1 MPVPARFIL
10 AVSCILAI
18 TDAADAQTDFYRAPS
33 SAVVAAPGTLV
44 RQEVIDGAPLG
55 ATAYRM
61 LYHSTGLDNKPTLV
75 SGVVIVPP
83 GDPPPGG
90 RPIVAWAHPTSGVVP
105 RCAPSL
111 AIFLFEQIQGLR
123 SFVRDGY
130 VVAATD
136 YPGLGTVGPH
146 PYLVGISEAR
156 AVIDSVRVAA
166 QLPGAG
172 GGKKYVVW
180 GHSQGGHAA
189 LFTGIITK
197 SYAPE
202 LDLLG
207 VAAAAPATD
216 LVTLMNEDIDSVGGK
231 NITAMTLWSWQRVF
245 DANMNKVVDRRA
257 IPVVDKLATECIEGP
272 FDIRTRQRTEQPLE
286 QYFLTTK
293 HPSDVEPWHTL
304 LAKNSPGALPP
315 EIPVFLA
322 QGTDDVIISP
332 KVTRDYAA
340 MLCSAGSKVRILS
353 MPNIGH
359 GRAAQ
364 ASTRALLEWAS
375 DRFAGKSPPDDCS
388 RRKGALA
395 LSSSHFDPSR
405 TSSLRYTGHA
415 HPPQDAPD
423 SVEECRTIV
432 H

>member
-1 MPVPARFIL
+1 MPMTFRFVLVIL
-10 AVSCILAI
+10 CMLAS
-18 TDAADAQTDFYRAPS
+18 ADSANAQTAFYRAPPS
-33 SAVVAAPGTLV
+33 VVAGAPGTLV
-44 RQEVIDGAPLG
+44 RQQVIDGAPLG
-55 ATAYRM
+55 ATTYRV
-61 LYHSTGLDNKPTLV
+61 LYRSTGLDDKPILV

-111 AIFLFEQIQGLR
+111 AIFLFQQIQGLR

-166 QLPGAG
+166 GLPGAG
-172 GGKKYVVW
+172 GGKKFVVW

-189 LFTGIITK
+189 LFTGLIAK

-216 LVTLMNEDIDSVGGK
+216 LATLMNEDIDSVGGK

-245 DANMNKVVDRRA
+245 DARMDKVVDPRA
-257 IPVVDKLATECIEGP
+257 MSAINQLAQECIEGP
-272 FDIRTRQRTEQPLE
+272 FDIRIRQRSELPLD
-286 QYFLTTK
+286 QHFLTTQ
-293 HPSDVEPWHTL
+293 HPSDVEPWHSL
-304 LAKNSPGALPP
+304 LATNSPGPLPP

-322 QGTDDVIISP
+322 QGTDDVIIHP
-332 KVTRDYAA
+332 DVTKAYAA
-340 MLCSAGSKVRILS
+340 KLCKAGSKLRLLS

-364 ASTRALLEWAS
+364 ASTQAVLGWTA
-375 DRFAGKSPPDDCS
+375 DRFAGAPAPDDCE
-388 RRKGALA
+388 R
-395 LSSSHFDPSR
+395 
-405 TSSLRYTGHA
+405 
-415 HPPQDAPD
+415 
-423 SVEECRTIV
+423 
-432 H
+432 

>member
-1 MPVPARFIL
+1 MSVAFRLIL
-10 AVSCILAI
+10 AALCMLAGAG
-18 TDAADAQTDFYRAPS
+18 AANAQTAFYRAPAS
-33 SAVVAAPGTLV
+33 EVAGAPGTLV

-55 ATAYRM
+55 ATAYRV
-61 LYHSTGLDNKPTLV
+61 LYRSTGLNDKPILV
-75 SGVVIVPP
+75 SGVVIVPR

-136 YPGLGTVGPH
+136 YPGLGTAEPH
-146 PYLVGISEAR
+146 PYLVGTSEGR
-156 AVIDSVRVAA
+156 AVLDSVRVAGS
-166 QLPGAG
+166 LPGAG
-172 GGKKYVVW
+172 GGKKFVVW

-189 LFTGIITK
+189 LFTGLIAKT
-197 SYAPE
+197 YAPE

-216 LVTLMNEDIDSVGGK
+216 LATLMNEDIDSVGGK

-245 DANMNKVVDRRA
+245 HADMDKVVDPRA
-257 IPVVDKLATECIEGP
+257 MPAINHLAQECIEGP
-272 FDIRTRQRTEQPLE
+272 FDLRQRQLTEQPLQ
-286 QYFLTTK
+286 QYFLTTR
-293 HPSDVEPWHTL
+293 HPSDVEPWHGL
-304 LAKNSPGALPP
+304 LAENSPGALPP

-322 QGTDDVIISP
+322 QGTDDVIIHP
-332 KVTRDYAA
+332 KVTEDYEAR
-340 MLCSAGSKVRILS
+340 LCHAGSKVRMLL

-364 ASTRALLEWAS
+364 ASTQAMLQWTS
-375 DRFAGKSPPDDCS
+375 DRFAGAPAPDDCA
-388 RRKGALA
+388 R
-395 LSSSHFDPSR
+395 
-405 TSSLRYTGHA
+405 
-415 HPPQDAPD
+415 
-423 SVEECRTIV
+423 
-432 H
+432 

>member
-1 MPVPARFIL
+1 MPLTFRLLL
-10 AVSCILAI
+10 AALCMFAGAS
-18 TDAADAQTDFYRAPS
+18 AANAQTDFYRAPRS
-33 SAVVAAPGTLV
+33 EVAGAPGTLV

-55 ATAYRM
+55 ATAYRV
-61 LYHSTGLDNKPTLV
+61 LYRSTGLDNRPILV

-136 YPGLGTVGPH
+136 YPGLGTEGPH
-146 PYLVGISEAR
+146 PYLVGTSEAR
-156 AVIDSVRVAA
+156 AVIDSVRVAGS
-166 QLPGAG
+166 LPGAG
-172 GGKKYVVW
+172 GGKKFVVW

-189 LFTGIITK
+189 LFTGIIAKT
-197 SYAPE
+197 YAPE

-216 LVTLMNEDIDSVGGK
+216 LAMLMNEDIDSVGGK

-245 DANMNKVVDRRA
+245 DAKMDKVVDPRA
-257 IPVVDKLATECIEGP
+257 MPAVDQLAQECIEGP
-272 FDIRTRQRTEQPLE
+272 FDIRRRQLTEQPLE
-286 QYFLTTK
+286 RYFLTVK

-304 LAKNSPGALPP
+304 LATNSPGVLSP

-322 QGTDDVIISP
+322 QGDDDVIVHP
-332 KVTRDYAA
+332 DVTKAYAA
-340 MLCSAGSKVRILS
+340 KLCKGGSKVRMLS

-364 ASTRALLEWAS
+364 ASTQAMLAWVG
-375 DRFAGKSPPDDCS
+375 DRFAGAAVPDDCE
-388 RRKGALA
+388 
-395 LSSSHFDPSR
+395 
-405 TSSLRYTGHA
+405 
-415 HPPQDAPD
+415 Q
-423 SVEECRTIV
+423 
-432 H
+432 

>member
-1 MPVPARFIL
+1 MPDIFRFIL
-10 AVSCILAI
+10 GILCMLSIA
-18 TDAADAQTDFYRAPS
+18 DAASAQTAFYRARPS
-33 SAVVAAPGTLV
+33 ETAGQPGTLI
-44 RQEVIDGAPLG
+44 RQELMDGAPLG
-55 ATAYRM
+55 ATTYRV
-61 LYHSTGLDNKPTLV
+61 LYRSTGLDDQPILV

-83 GDPPPGG
+83 GEPPPGG

-111 AIFLFEQIQGLR
+111 AIFLFQQIQGLR

-156 AVIDSVRVAA
+156 AVIDSVRIAA

-172 GGKKYVVW
+172 GGKRFVVW

-189 LFTGIITK
+189 LFTGLIAKT
-197 SYAPE
+197 YAPE

-216 LVTLMNEDIDSVGGK
+216 LVTLMNDDIDSVGGK

-245 DANMNKVVDRRA
+245 NANMDKVVDPRA
-257 IPVVDKLATECIEGP
+257 IPAINQLAKECIEGP
-272 FDIRTRQRTEQPLE
+272 FDILTRQRTEQPL
-286 QYFLTTK
+286 QKYFLTTK

-304 LAKNSPGALPP
+304 LAKNSPGTLPP
-315 EIPVFLA
+315 ELPVFLA
-322 QGTDDVIISP
+322 QGTADVIIRP
-332 KVTRDYAA
+332 KVTQDYATA
-340 MLCSAGSKVRILS
+340 LCGAGSKVRILM

-364 ASTRALLEWAS
+364 ASTLAVLKWTS
-375 DRFAGKSPPDDCS
+375 DRFAGQPPPDDCS
-388 RRKGALA
+388 R
-395 LSSSHFDPSR
+395 
-405 TSSLRYTGHA
+405 
-415 HPPQDAPD
+415 
-423 SVEECRTIV
+423 
-432 H
+432 

>member
-1 MPVPARFIL
+1 MPVTLRLIL
-10 AVSCILAI
+10 VILCMLAA
-18 TDAADAQTDFYRAPS
+18 TDAANAQPAFYRAPPS
-33 SAVVAAPGTLV
+33 VVAGAPGTLV

-55 ATAYRM
+55 AMTYRL
-61 LYHSTGLDNKPTLV
+61 LYRSTGLHNEPILV

-136 YPGLGTVGPH
+136 YPGLGTEGPH

-172 GGKKYVVW
+172 GGHKFVVW
-180 GHSQGGHAA
+180 GHSQGGHAS
-189 LFTGIITK
+189 LFTGIIAK
-197 SYAPE
+197 AYAPE

-245 DANMNKVVDRRA
+245 DANMDKVVDRRA
-257 IPVVDKLATECIEGP
+257 IPAIDQLAQECIEGP
-272 FDIRTRQRTEQPLE
+272 FDLKNRQRTEQPLE

-293 HPSDVEPWHTL
+293 HPSDIEPWHTL
-304 LAKNSPGALPP
+304 LAQNSPGALPP

-322 QGTDDVIISP
+322 QGTDDVIIHP
-332 KVTRDYAA
+332 DVTKAYAA
-340 MLCSAGSKVRILS
+340 TLCKAGSKVRLLS

-364 ASTRALLEWAS
+364 ASTEAMLGWTS
-375 DRFAGKSPPDDCS
+375 DRFAGKAVPNDCS
-388 RRKGALA
+388 R
-395 LSSSHFDPSR
+395 
-405 TSSLRYTGHA
+405 
-415 HPPQDAPD
+415 
-423 SVEECRTIV
+423 
-432 H
+432 

>member
-1 MPVPARFIL
+1 MPVAFRLVLATLCTL
-10 AVSCILAI
+10 AVAN
-18 TDAADAQTDFYRAPS
+18 AANAQTAFYRAPVS
-33 SAVVAAPGTLV
+33 EVAGAPGTLV
-44 RQEVIDGAPLG
+44 RQELIDGAPLG
-55 ATAYRM
+55 ATTYRG
-61 LYHSTGLDNKPTLV
+61 LYRSTGLDNRPIRV

-83 GDPPPGG
+83 GDPPAGG

-136 YPGLGTVGPH
+136 YPGLGTPGPH
-146 PYLVGISEAR
+146 PYLVGTSEAR
-156 AVIDSVRVAA
+156 AVIDSVRVAGS
-166 QLPGAG
+166 LPGAG
-172 GGKKYVVW
+172 GGKKFVVW

-189 LFTGIITK
+189 LFTGIIAKT
-197 SYAPE
+197 YAPE
-202 LDLLG
+202 LELLG

-245 DANMNKVVDRRA
+245 DAKMDKVVDPRA
-257 IPVVDKLATECIEGP
+257 VPAIDQLVQECIEGP
-272 FDIRTRQRTEQPLE
+272 FDLKRRRLSEQPLE

-304 LAKNSPGALPP
+304 LAENSPGALPP

-322 QGTDDVIISP
+322 QGTDDDIIHP
-332 KVTRDYAA
+332 KVTQAYAA
-340 MLCSAGSKVRILS
+340 SLCSAGSKVRLLS

-364 ASTRALLEWAS
+364 ASTQALLDWTS
-375 DRFAGKSPPDDCS
+375 DRFGAKPAPDDCS
-388 RRKGALA
+388 R
-395 LSSSHFDPSR
+395 
-405 TSSLRYTGHA
+405 
-415 HPPQDAPD
+415 
-423 SVEECRTIV
+423 
-432 H
+432 

>member
-1 MPVPARFIL
+1 MPVTSRFALVIFCML
-10 AVSCILAI
+10 AGAEVAS
-18 TDAADAQTDFYRAPS
+18 AQTAFYRAPPS
-33 SAVVAAPGTLV
+33 EVAGAPGTLV
-44 RQEVIDGAPLG
+44 RQEMIDGAPLG
-55 ATAYRM
+55 ATTYRV
-61 LYHSTGLDNKPTLV
+61 LYRSTGLDNKPILV
-75 SGVVIVPP
+75 SGVVIVPT

-90 RPIVAWAHPTSGVVP
+90 RPIVAWAHPTSGIVP

-111 AIFLFEQIQGLR
+111 AIFLFQQIQGLR

-136 YPGLGTVGPH
+136 YPGLGTEGPH
-146 PYLVGISEAR
+146 PYLVGASEAR

-166 QLPGAG
+166 GLPGAG
-172 GGKKYVVW
+172 GGKKFVVW

-189 LFTGIITK
+189 LFTGIVAK
-197 SYAPE
+197 AYAPE

-216 LVTLMNEDIDSVGGK
+216 LATLMNEDIDTVGGK

-245 DANMNKVVDRRA
+245 GANMDKVVDRRA
-257 IPVVDKLATECIEGP
+257 LPAINQLAKECIEGP
-272 FDIRTRQRTEQPLE
+272 FDIKTRQRTEQPLE

-304 LAKNSPGALPP
+304 LTQNSPGTLPT

-322 QGTDDVIISP
+322 QGTDDVIIRP
-332 KVTRDYAA
+332 KVTQDYAA
-340 MLCSAGSKVRILS
+340 ALCGAGSKVRILL

-364 ASTRALLEWAS
+364 ASTEAVLDWTS
-375 DRFAGKSPPDDCS
+375 DRFAGKTAPDDCS
-388 RRKGALA
+388 R
-395 LSSSHFDPSR
+395 
-405 TSSLRYTGHA
+405 
-415 HPPQDAPD
+415 
-423 SVEECRTIV
+423 
-432 H
+432 

>member
-1 MPVPARFIL
+1 MPVTSRFVL
-10 AVSCILAI
+10 AVLCMLAV
-18 TDAADAQTDFYRAPS
+18 THAADAQSDFYRAPP
-33 SAVVAAPGTLV
+33 SAVAGAPGTLV
-44 RQEVIDGAPLG
+44 RQETIDGAPLG
-55 ATAYRM
+55 ATTYRV
-61 LYHSTGLDNKPTLV
+61 LYRSTGLDNKPILV

-90 RPIVAWAHPTSGVVP
+90 RPIIAWAHPTSGVVP

-146 PYLVGISEAR
+146 PYLVGTSEAR
-156 AVIDSVRVAA
+156 AVIDSVRVASH
-166 QLPGAG
+166 LPGAG
-172 GGKKYVVW
+172 GGNKFVVW

-189 LFTGIITK
+189 LFTGMIAK

-216 LVTLMNEDIDSVGGK
+216 LTTLMNDDIDSVGGK

-245 DANMNKVVDRRA
+245 DANMDKVVDRRA
-257 IPVVDKLATECIEGP
+257 IPVVDKLAEECIEGP
-272 FDIRTRQRTEQPLE
+272 FDIRVRQRTEQPLE

-293 HPSDVEPWHTL
+293 HPSDLEPWHTL
-304 LAKNSPGALPP
+304 LAQNSPGVLPA

-340 MLCSAGSKVRILS
+340 RLCGAGSKVRTLS

-364 ASTRALLEWAS
+364 ASTQALLEWAS
-375 DRFAGKSPPDDCS
+375 DRFAGKTAPDDCS
-388 RRKGALA
+388 R
-395 LSSSHFDPSR
+395 
-405 TSSLRYTGHA
+405 
-415 HPPQDAPD
+415 
-423 SVEECRTIV
+423 
-432 H
+432 

>member
-1 MPVPARFIL
+1 MPITVRLIL
-10 AVSCILAI
+10 AALCMLAGAR
-18 TDAADAQTDFYRAPS
+18 AANAQTDFYRAPPS
-33 SAVVAAPGTLV
+33 EAAGTPGTLV
-44 RQEVIDGAPLG
+44 RQELIDGAPLG
-55 ATAYRM
+55 ATTYRV
-61 LYHSTGLDNKPTLV
+61 LYRSTGLDDKPILV

-90 RPIVAWAHPTSGVVP
+90 RPIVAWAHPTSGVVS

-136 YPGLGTVGPH
+136 YPGLGTPGPH

-166 QLPGAG
+166 TMPGAG
-172 GGKKYVVW
+172 GGRKFLVW

-189 LFTGIITK
+189 LFAGITAK
-197 SYAPE
+197 TYAPE

-216 LVTLMNEDIDSVGGK
+216 LVRLMNEDIDSVGGK

-245 DANMNKVVDRRA
+245 DAKIDKVVDPRA
-257 IPVVDKLATECIEGP
+257 IPAIDQLVQECIEGP
-272 FDIRTRQRTEQPLE
+272 FDLRRRQLTEQPLE

-304 LAKNSPGALPP
+304 LAENSPGPLPP
-315 EIPVFLA
+315 EIPIFLA
-322 QGTDDVIISP
+322 QGIDDVIIHP
-332 KVTRDYAA
+332 KVTQDYAA
-340 MLCSAGSKVRILS
+340 KLCRAGSKVRLLS

-364 ASTRALLEWAS
+364 ASTQDMLEWTS
-375 DRFAGKSPPDDCS
+375 DRFAGKPAPDDCA
-388 RRKGALA
+388 R
-395 LSSSHFDPSR
+395 
-405 TSSLRYTGHA
+405 
-415 HPPQDAPD
+415 
-423 SVEECRTIV
+423 
-432 H
+432 